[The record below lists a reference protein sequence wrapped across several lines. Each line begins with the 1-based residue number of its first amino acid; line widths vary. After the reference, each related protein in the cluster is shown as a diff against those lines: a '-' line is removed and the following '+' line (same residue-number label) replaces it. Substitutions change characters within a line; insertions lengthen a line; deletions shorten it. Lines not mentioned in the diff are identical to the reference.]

1 MAIFQ
6 NRFLKWVLAPFAVL
20 SSLGWGYFQYEYPTC
35 TFRYKLTAEVMTPEG
50 LKTGSSVIEVSYS
63 STSPIPNPGRWR
75 LDRLSGE
82 AVFVNLHQG
91 KNLFVT
97 LGNYESGRPFR
108 GWTLPYPGS
117 HLDTQSQSDDMFD
130 YSKMNGALSALWL
143 PIKFYELGRT
153 PGKEREMQQRVT
165 KMRGTPPI
173 VVPLQN
179 LPTVVTFDNVKDPNS
194 IHVVDVENSTKTL
207 GDGYEIKR
215 ASIELTNEDITHR
228 IRDVLPWL
236 SNYPEPTVL
245 RRLKSGDFSANQ
257 IINADEN
264 YD

>member
-153 PGKEREMQQRVT
+153 PGKEREMQQ
-165 KMRGTPPI
+165 I
-173 VVPLQN
+173 CQL
-179 LPTVVTFDNVKDPNS
+179 
-194 IHVVDVENSTKTL
+194 
-207 GDGYEIKR
+207 
-215 ASIELTNEDITHR
+215 
-228 IRDVLPWL
+228 
-236 SNYPEPTVL
+236 
-245 RRLKSGDFSANQ
+245 
-257 IINADEN
+257 
-264 YD
+264 